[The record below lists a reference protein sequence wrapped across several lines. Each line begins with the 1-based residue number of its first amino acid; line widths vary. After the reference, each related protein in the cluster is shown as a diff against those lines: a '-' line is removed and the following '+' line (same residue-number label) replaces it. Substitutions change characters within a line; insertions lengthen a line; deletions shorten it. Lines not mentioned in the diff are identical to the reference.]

1 MFRCGLE
8 SDDSASAFGAD
19 SRRTCGPSVLPVLG
33 GSAACASVTISPLA
47 RVWFGVGVCD
57 WY

>member
-19 SRRTCGPSVLPVLG
+19 SRCPCGPSVPPVLG
-33 GSAACASVTISPLA
+33 GSAVCASVTISPLA

-57 WY
+57 